1 MKEVSKS
8 KQIMINMVASMISTL
23 VSLAI
28 SFILTPIIID
38 KLDYE
43 AYGFMTLA
51 NDFVSYANIA
61 AMALNS
67 MAGRFITVSLTKGDY
82 DNANKYFNSTMYANI
97 AIVAILF
104 LPCLL
109 VVSFLDKLVN
119 ISPALIPDVKL
130 LFALTFLNFMVTII
144 STTFST
150 ATFAA
155 NRLDLQAFRSIESQI
170 LRSVILIVTFFFLPI
185 HVSYMSAASLAA
197 TVYLLFT
204 YLHYTKKLMPQIEV
218 SKKHFSIKKVLEIL
232 SAGIWNTVMRA
243 GQTLTNGLDILIT
256 NLFIGGTE
264 MGYISTSKTI
274 VVAINTL
281 YETIAAVFTPSLT
294 ISYAKENKKEL
305 LEDLTSAMK
314 MTGFFA
320 NIPLCFVVAF
330 GIPFYTLWLPRSKSI
345 TDVSVISII
354 YILTLLTMF
363 GTIVGGVISPLFNV
377 YTVVNKLKWNSIIT
391 LVMGVLSAGIVFL
404 LLDTTSL
411 GVYCVAGTSTVLGII
426 KNMTFTPMYAAHCLN
441 IPKKSFYPTIIRY
454 ILVSIAMGGV
464 FFGLYLVLPADSWI
478 WIFVDVVICGVT
490 GCIINLL
497 FLFGKKER
505 AMLMDIV
512 KRTMRKAEKR

>member
-1 MKEVSKS
+1 MKTVSKS
-8 KQIMINMVASMISTL
+8 KQIMINMAASMISTL

-28 SFILTPIIID
+28 SFVLSPIIID

-67 MAGRFITVSLTKGDY
+67 MAGRFITISLTKGDY

-97 AIVAILF
+97 AIVAALF
-104 LPCLL
+104 IPCVL

-119 ISPALIPDVKL
+119 ISPALIPDVKI
-130 LFALTFLNFMVTII
+130 LFALTFLNFMVTIV

-155 NRLDLQAFRSIESQI
+155 NRLDLQAFRSIESQVI
-170 LRSVILIVTFFFLPI
+170 RSVILIVTFFFLPI
-185 HVSYMSAASLAA
+185 HVSYIGAASLAA

-204 YLHYTKKLMPQIEV
+204 YVHYTKKLMPEIEV
-218 SKKHFSIKKVLEIL
+218 SKKHFSMKKVLEIL

-274 VVAINTL
+274 VTAINTL
-281 YETIAAVFTPSLT
+281 YETISAVFTPSLT

-320 NIPLCFVVAF
+320 NIPLCFVIVF
-330 GIPFYTLWLPRSKSI
+330 GIPFYTLWLPGSKSI
-345 TDVSVISII
+345 SDTGIIQTI

-391 LVMGVLSAGIVFL
+391 LVMGVLSAGIVFI

-426 KNMTFTPMYAAHCLN
+426 KNMTFTPMYAAHCLG
-441 IPKKSFYPTIIRY
+441 ISKKSFYPTIIRY
-454 ILVSIAMGGV
+454 ILVSTGMSGV
-464 FFGLYLVLPADSWI
+464 FYLLYLALPSNNWF
-478 WIFVDVVICGVT
+478 WLFVDVIICGVV
-490 GCIINLL
+490 GSVINLL
-497 FLFGKKER
+497 LLFGKKER
-505 AMLMDIV
+505 AMLRDIV
-512 KRTMRKAEKR
+512 QKLVQR

>member
-1 MKEVSKS
+1 MKTVSKS
-8 KQIMINMVASMISTL
+8 KQIIINMAASMISTL

-28 SFILTPIIID
+28 SFVLSPIIID

-67 MAGRFITVSLTKGDY
+67 MAGRFITISLTKGDY

-97 AIVAILF
+97 AIVAALF
-104 LPCLL
+104 IPCVL

-119 ISPALIPDVKL
+119 ISPALIPDVKI
-130 LFALTFLNFMVTII
+130 LFALTFLNFMVTIV

-155 NRLDLQAFRSIESQI
+155 NRLDLQAFRSIESQVI
-170 LRSVILIVTFFFLPI
+170 RSVILIVTFFFLPI
-185 HVSYMSAASLAA
+185 HVSYIGAASLAA

-204 YLHYTKKLMPQIEV
+204 YVHYTKKLMPEIEV
-218 SKKHFSIKKVLEIL
+218 SKKHFSMKKVLEIL

-274 VVAINTL
+274 VTAINTL
-281 YETIAAVFTPSLT
+281 YETISAVFTPSLT

-320 NIPLCFVVAF
+320 NIPLCFVIAF
-330 GIPFYTLWLPRSKSI
+330 GIPFYTLWLPGSKSI
-345 TDVSVISII
+345 SDTGIIQTI

-391 LVMGVLSAGIVFL
+391 LVMGVLSAGIVFI

-426 KNMTFTPMYAAHCLN
+426 KNMTFTPMYAAHCLG
-441 IPKKSFYPTIIRY
+441 ISKKSFYPTIIRY
-454 ILVSIAMGGV
+454 ILVSTGMSGV
-464 FFGLYLVLPADSWI
+464 FYLLYLALPSNNWFWLFADVI
-478 WIFVDVVICGVT
+478 ICGVV
-490 GCIINLL
+490 GSVINLL
-497 FLFGKKER
+497 LLFGKKER
-505 AMLMDIV
+505 AMLRDIV
-512 KRTMRKAEKR
+512 QKLVQR

>member
-1 MKEVSKS
+1 
-8 KQIMINMVASMISTL
+8 MINMAASMVSTL

-28 SFILTPIIID
+28 SFVLSPIIID
-38 KLDYE
+38 KLNYE

-97 AIVAILF
+97 AIVAFMF
-104 LPCLL
+104 LPCVL
-109 VVSFLDKLVN
+109 VVTFLEHLVH

-130 LFALTFLNFMVTII
+130 LFALTFINFMVTII

-155 NRLDLQAFRSIESQI
+155 NRLDLQAFRNIESQI
-170 LRSVILIVTFFFLPI
+170 LRSVILIVTFFFMPV
-185 HVSYMSAASLAA
+185 HVFYLGLASVAA
-197 TVYLLFT
+197 TVYLMFS
-204 YLHYTKKLMPQIEV
+204 YVHYTKKLMPQIEI
-218 SKKHFSIKKVLEIL
+218 SKKHFSIKKVFEIL
-232 SAGIWNTVMRA
+232 SAGIWNTIMRA

-264 MGYISTSKTI
+264 MGYVSTSKTI

-281 YETIAAVFTPSLT
+281 YETISAVFTPSLT
-294 ISYAKENKKEL
+294 ISYAKEDKKEL

-320 NIPLCFVVAF
+320 NIPLCFIVAF
-330 GIPFYTLWLPRSKSI
+330 GVSFYTLWLPRTNTS
-345 TDVSVISII
+345 TDQSVILTI

-377 YTVVNKLKWNSIIT
+377 YTVVNKLKWNSLIT
-391 LVMGVLSAGIVFL
+391 LFMGIANTLIVFIL
-404 LLDTTSL
+404 LETTDLS
-411 GVYCVAGTSTVLGII
+411 VYAVAGTSTVLGII
-426 KNMTFTPMYAAHCLN
+426 KNFTFTPMYAAHCLN
-441 IPKKSFYPTIIRY
+441 IPKRSFYPTIVRY
-454 ILVSIAMGGV
+454 VLVSIGMGAV
-464 FFGLYLVLPADSWI
+464 FCLLAPILPSANWL
-478 WIFVDVVICGVT
+478 WLCMDVVICGVIGT
-490 GCIINLL
+490 IINIV

-505 AMLMDIV
+505 AMLFDILRKFFP
-512 KRTMRKAEKR
+512 KRI